1 MRSVLNPINIIPTI
15 VRQPIPVLL
24 EADIINRPLTIYF
37 PARSP
42 LRSARAHTHTHFVV
56 PALNCLFSTL
66 APLLDTF
73 TPLDTTSLV
82 LNSTGG

>member
-24 EADIINRPLTIYF
+24 EADIINSPLTIYF

-42 LRSARAHTHTHFVV
+42 LRSARTHTHFVV

>member
-24 EADIINRPLTIYF
+24 EADIINSPLTIYF
-37 PARSP
+37 SARSP
-42 LRSARAHTHTHFVV
+42 LRSARAHTHFVG

-66 APLLDTF
+66 APLLDTL
-73 TPLDTTSLV
+73 TPLDTSLV

>member
-24 EADIINRPLTIYF
+24 EADIINSPLTIYF
-37 PARSP
+37 SARSP
-42 LRSARAHTHTHFVV
+42 LRSARAHTHTHFVG

-66 APLLDTF
+66 APLLDTL
-73 TPLDTTSLV
+73 TPLDTSLV

>member
-24 EADIINRPLTIYF
+24 EADIINSPLTIY
-37 PARSP
+37 SP
-42 LRSARAHTHTHFVV
+42 PSPSRTHSLWCH
-56 PALNCLFSTL
+56 CLFFPSSL

-73 TPLDTTSLV
+73 TPLDTSLV
-82 LNSTGG
+82 LNSTAG

>member
-24 EADIINRPLTIYF
+24 EADIINSPLTIYF
-37 PARSP
+37 PALSVP
-42 LRSARAHTHTHFVV
+42 RAHTHTHFVV

>member
-24 EADIINRPLTIYF
+24 EADIINSPLTIYF

-42 LRSARAHTHTHFVV
+42 LRSARAHTHTHTLRCPCSELSFLHPR
-56 PALNCLFSTL
+56 PAPRYFHTPRHHL
-66 APLLDTF
+66 AR
-73 TPLDTTSLV
+73 S
-82 LNSTGG
+82 